1 MRVRVSMFSRILV
14 LLLLR
19 PAAGLENEEVED
31 AIVLSQDTV
40 ATANTAADTDKR
52 LSFQVW

>member
-1 MRVRVSMFSRILV
+1 MRARVSRYSRILV

-19 PAAGLENEEVED
+19 PAAGAEGEEVED
-31 AIVLSQDTV
+31 AIVLGQDAV
-40 ATANTAADTDKR
+40 ATAHTTADTDKR

>member
-1 MRVRVSMFSRILV
+1 MFSRILV

>member
-40 ATANTAADTDKR
+40 ATANTATDTDKR